1 MASWIKE
8 AGIAL
13 GWICTYLCFQGAA
26 FAMTAEVTRLQDEWA
41 EIKYKT
47 APEQREQRFA
57 ELTRQAK
64 KVAAQNPKDPEALIW
79 AGIIESS
86 YAGVRGGLGAL
97 SLVKGAKESLER
109 AIEIDPAAMEG
120 SGLVSLGS
128 LYYQVPGWPISFGDD
143 KKAVEFLRKGLA
155 LNPSGIDSNFFYADY
170 LYRSGDLSGA
180 EAYLRR
186 AMKAPLRPGR
196 LSADDGRRDE
206 IDVLLKKIAEKKQ

>member
-1 MASWIKE
+1 MHLRFE
-8 AGIAL
+8 HVRIAI
-13 GWICTYLCFQGAA
+13 GWVCAYLCFQGVG
-26 FAMTAEVTRLQDEWA
+26 FAMTPEVTRLQDEWA

-47 APEQREQRFA
+47 SPEQREQRFA

-86 YAGVRGGLGAL
+86 YAGVRGGIGAL
-97 SLVKGAKESLER
+97 SLVKGAKELLER
-109 AIEIDPAAMEG
+109 AIEIDPTAMEG

-155 LNPSGIDSNFFYADY
+155 LNPNGIDSNFFYADY

-206 IDVLLKKIAEKKQ
+206 IDVLLKKVSEKKQ